1 MVLIIGICSFS
12 ILGMLSNSAVLSFLQ
27 NFSDNPNLDSLV
39 PTFQRTLWHFV
50 LLFSVGIVLC
60 FWKVDSK
67 VSNCDQKVILP
78 LSNIV
83 KYLLLTIVVGG
94 VIVRLQLLFLPI
106 TYDEAFTYNEYVSQ
120 PLSTVLSSYTY
131 PNNQIFHTILAKLS
145 TQIFGISHWS
155 LRFPSFLFSVA
166 SIILAFQIGRSTN
179 TKLALMFSFIL
190 AFMPIFID
198 YGALARGYS
207 IVLFLGLLLWKMTI
221 DWQLNNRQERV
232 GGASQLQFI
241 GIGALAIWTI
251 PVAILPVTIVLLQL
265 HKAISSRLIIKLG
278 LCTGL
283 VSLFLYAPVILLF
296 GWEELVSYPSMPQ
309 ASYTMLFSHH
319 LTHGI
324 QHLYYVYIMEKEVLL
339 LFVLLAFYAVVK
351 KLSILKE
358 YIPVAL
364 VIIGFLI
371 IARVDPPA
379 RVWLI
384 IMPFIYF
391 PIVRFY
397 ATEEIQ
403 QKANLVATAF
413 IVVFSAATILTL
425 QVRQLSVMR
434 DFRMVAEK
442 VAVHWMHDNIPKGR
456 LQADFPSDAG
466 IHWYQSI
473 YKLPSQNQ
481 EGISYTF
488 HLKIDNEAI
497 LGKVVQETSDYF
509 ILEITDFESI
519 KN

>member
-1 MVLIIGICSFS
+1 
-12 ILGMLSNSAVLSFLQ
+12 MLSNSAVLSFLQ

-67 VSNCDQKVILP
+67 VSNCDEKVILA
-78 LSNIV
+78 LTNIV
-83 KYLLLTIVVGG
+83 KLLFLAIIVGG

-106 TYDEAFTYNEYVSQ
+106 TYDEAFTYNQYVSQ
-120 PLSTVLSSYTY
+120 PLSAVLSSYTY

-145 TQIFGISHWS
+145 TQIFGISHWA
-155 LRFPSFLFSVA
+155 LRLPSFLFSLG

-179 TKLALMFSFIL
+179 IKLALMFSFIL

-207 IVLFLGLLLWKMTI
+207 IVLFLGLLLWKTSI

-241 GIGALAIWTI
+241 GIGAIAIWTI
-251 PVAILPVTIVLLQL
+251 PVAILPVAIVLLKL
-265 HKAISSRLIIKLG
+265 RAAISSRLIIKLG

-296 GWEELVSYPSMPQ
+296 GWEEIGGYPGMPQ
-309 ASYTMLFSHH
+309 ASFEMLFSHH
-319 LTHGI
+319 IWHGLK
-324 QHLYYVYIMEKEVLL
+324 HLYYVFIMEKEVLL
-339 LFVLLAFYAVVK
+339 LFVLLAFYAVVR

-358 YIPVAL
+358 FIPIAI
-364 VIIGFLI
+364 VIIGFVI
-371 IARVDPPA
+371 STRVDPPA

-391 PIVRFY
+391 PIVHFY
-397 ATEEIQ
+397 ATQVIQ
-403 QKANLVATAF
+403 QKSNLVAIAF
-413 IVVFSAATILTL
+413 IVVFSATAILTL
-425 QVRQLSVMR
+425 QVIQLSVMR

-442 VAVHWMHDNIPKGR
+442 EAVRWMQENIPKER

-466 IHWYQSI
+466 ILWYQSL
-473 YKLPSQNQ
+473 YELPIQNQ
-481 EGISYTF
+481 EGTSYTF
-488 HLKIDNEAI
+488 RLKIDNKAI
-497 LGKVVQETSDYF
+497 QGKVVQETADYF
-509 ILEITDFESI
+509 LLEITDFESI